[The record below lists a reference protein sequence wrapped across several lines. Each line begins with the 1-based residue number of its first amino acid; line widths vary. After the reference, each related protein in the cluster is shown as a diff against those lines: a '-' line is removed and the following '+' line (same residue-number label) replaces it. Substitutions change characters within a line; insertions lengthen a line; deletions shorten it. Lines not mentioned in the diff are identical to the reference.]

1 MSSEIRQQRV
11 RGLLFEEL
19 TIMLG
24 GELGD
29 PRLDLV
35 TVTDV
40 VVSKDLKNVRVYVS
54 HQDEAV
60 SKREV
65 LSRLVK
71 AVPFIRS
78 QLGLRLGLR
87 VVPEL
92 SFTYDDSPERA
103 QRLTELLAQIKAEN
117 AAAAAADNGANGEQP
132 A

>member
-29 PRLDLV
+29 PRLNLV